1 MILTEHEQVI
11 INNMR
16 HPSIRTVTASKS
28 YKDLSDEELTSLIGK
43 IDDYVNEIG
52 ETQRAFSNYD
62 EFYVLEFDSIKARL
76 VDECKRRKI
85 MFRMQGDKF
94 DVYRKEYNEIV
105 NSAMNH
111 PVGNIM
117 YKIRQ
122 IKRILME
129 EFPGEANDEKAELV
143 ANRLYDQI
151 MYEDK
156 DV

>member
-52 ETQRAFSNYD
+52 ETQRVFGNYD

-76 VDECKRRKI
+76 VDECQRRKI
-85 MFRMQGDKF
+85 MLRMQGDKF

-111 PVGNIM
+111 PVGNMM

-129 EFPGEANDEKAELV
+129 EFPREANDEKAELV

>member
-1 MILTEHEQVI
+1 MILTQHEQVI
-11 INNMR
+11 INNMK

-52 ETQRAFSNYD
+52 ETQGAFGNYD
-62 EFYVLEFDSIKARL
+62 EVLEFDSIKARL
-76 VDECKRRKI
+76 VDECQRRKI
-85 MFRMQGDKF
+85 MLRMQGDKF

-111 PVGNIM
+111 PVGNMM

-129 EFPGEANDEKAELV
+129 EFPREANDEKAELV

>member
-16 HPSIRTVTASKS
+16 HPSIRTLTASKS

-52 ETQRAFSNYD
+52 ETQRAFGNYD

-76 VDECKRRKI
+76 VDECQRRKI
-85 MFRMQGDKF
+85 MLRMQD
-94 DVYRKEYNEIV
+94 DN
-105 NSAMNH
+105 
-111 PVGNIM
+111 
-117 YKIRQ
+117 
-122 IKRILME
+122 
-129 EFPGEANDEKAELV
+129 
-143 ANRLYDQI
+143 
-151 MYEDK
+151 EDK

>member
-52 ETQRAFSNYD
+52 ETQRAFGNYD

-76 VDECKRRKI
+76 VDECQRRKI
-85 MFRMQGDKF
+85 MLRMQGDKF

-111 PVGNIM
+111 PVGCS
-117 YKIRQ
+117 Q
-122 IKRILME
+122 THE
-129 EFPGEANDEKAELV
+129 TGERDNS
-143 ANRLYDQI
+143 
-151 MYEDK
+151 
-156 DV
+156 